1 MHTIDPTALNCALAP
16 FVVFALIIVGF
27 IYFKNRKP

>member
-1 MHTIDPTALNCALAP
+1 MITLDPLAVRLALAP
-16 FVVFALIIVGF
+16 FIVFLVILAGF

>member
-1 MHTIDPTALNCALAP
+1 MNTIDPLAVKLALAP
-16 FVVFALIIVGF
+16 LVVFLVIIGCF